1 MRAFILIVLCAMMA
15 QSCMSTH
22 GCVGR
27 ANHNKKVAMKRHH
40 YRATHR
46 GSGNHAVSW

>member
-1 MRAFILIVLCAMMA
+1 MRALLFIIVCVCL

-27 ANHNKKVAMKRHH
+27 ANHNKRVAMKRHH

>member
-1 MRAFILIVLCAMMA
+1 MRALILLLVVACALP
-15 QSCMSTH
+15 SCMSTH

-40 YRATHR
+40 YRQHHR
-46 GSGNHAVSW
+46 GSGNTAVSW